1 MTVTTKSRRTRKP
14 KATPPTG
21 QVSGAQFETVT
32 LSNPIIR
39 GETVLATINVRRPRT
54 GELRGLSLQDIMN
67 TDIVAMLNL
76 IPRVTEPP
84 LKEGEANNLD
94 PADFAEITGT
104 IRGFFMT
111 KGEKAM
117 IEAVMTQYQPKT

>member
-1 MTVTTKSRRTRKP
+1 MTNPAIPAADTATR
-14 KATPPTG
+14 
-21 QVSGAQFETVT
+21 FETVT
-32 LSNPIIR
+32 LSSPLTR
-39 GETVLATINVRRPRT
+39 GDTAIDKINVRRPRT
-54 GELRGLSLQDIMN
+54 GELRGLSLQDIIN
-67 TDIVAMLNL
+67 TDIVALLTL

-84 LKEGEANNLD
+84 LTGDEANNLD
-94 PADFAEITGT
+94 PCDFAEIAGT

>member
-1 MTVTTKSRRTRKP
+1 MTDPVTP
-14 KATPPTG
+14 AAP
-21 QVSGAQFETVT
+21 SGPHFETVALT
-32 LSNPIIR
+32 SPLTR
-39 GETVLATINVRRPRT
+39 GGTTIPTINVRRPRT
-54 GELRGLSLQDIMN
+54 GELRGLSLQDIIN
-67 TDIVAMLNL
+67 TDIVAMLTL

-84 LKEGEANNLD
+84 LTGDEANNLD
-94 PADFAEITGT
+94 PADFSEIAGT

>member
-1 MTVTTKSRRTRKP
+1 MTAIKPPRRAKP
-14 KATPPTG
+14 KASPAPAAD
-21 QVSGAQFETVT
+21 SGPHFETVT
-32 LSNPIIR
+32 LSNPLKR
-39 GETVLATINVRRPRT
+39 GETLIAKIQVRRPT
-54 GELRGLSLQDIMN
+54 AGEFRGLTLQDVIN
-67 TDIVAMLNL
+67 TDIVAMLTV

-84 LKEGEANNLD
+84 LTGDEANKLD
-94 PADFAEITGT
+94 PADFAEIAGT